1 MNDEKIVPQLMT
13 VGKTS
18 EYFGLTKS
26 FLRTGISTGQIN
38 AIKVG
43 RVWYI
48 KVSDLQAQID
58 NGVTFHT

>member
-1 MNDEKIVPQLMT
+1 MNEEKITPQLMT
-13 VGKTS
+13 VGKAS

-26 FLRTGISTGQIN
+26 FLSTGQIA

-48 KVSDLQAQID
+48 KVPDLQTQID
-58 NGVTFHT
+58 SGVTFHT

>member
-1 MNDEKIVPQLMT
+1 MNEEKVIPQLMT
-13 VGKTS
+13 VGKAS

-26 FLRTGISTGQIN
+26 FLRTGISTGQIA

-48 KVSDLQAQID
+48 KVPDLQTQID
-58 NGVTFHT
+58 SGVTFHT